1 MTPQEPGTSPL
12 QGLERKV
19 ATILSADVAS
29 YSRLMAEDEEGTL
42 RIFRSHREVFEQLVT
57 LHRGRVFN
65 TAGDA
70 ILAEFTS
77 AVEAVRC
84 ATEIQAA
91 LRTRNDQLPPAR
103 RVAFRIGVNLGD
115 VMVQD
120 HDLLGDGV
128 NVAARLQAAAQP
140 GGVCVSGSVYDQ
152 IRNKLSLAFKSLGEQ
167 SFKNIPYPVRTFAI
181 TEGEAGIVFPQPA
194 AFYPASAL
202 SALKIVATA
211 ALLLLGIG
219 GGYWAYVAWQN
230 RDAERARVMSEAAA
244 LRREAEQREA
254 QLQAEKQAT
263 REAQRRAELEQG
275 AAETARREAQIAA
288 DRARVEQALRSAE
301 AETKR
306 AGEEARRLTEE
317 LQKKN
322 DGARQAADLRSPSS
336 PRPASAARPIG
347 GAGFDGLYAG
357 RICYGP
363 ATNDVARCYR
373 AQGTLADG
381 KITGSWPGRDP
392 TITMILS
399 GEVSA
404 SGDVK
409 IEIHGERGDT
419 RVRWATIN
427 LSGNLREGKLDAVGS
442 FATNGRSVNLNWQ
455 YR

>member
-1 MTPQEPGTSPL
+1 
-12 QGLERKV
+12 
-19 ATILSADVAS
+19 
-29 YSRLMAEDEEGTL
+29 
-42 RIFRSHREVFEQLVT
+42 
-57 LHRGRVFN
+57 
-65 TAGDA
+65 
-70 ILAEFTS
+70 
-77 AVEAVRC
+77 
-84 ATEIQAA
+84 
-91 LRTRNDQLPPAR
+91 
-103 RVAFRIGVNLGD
+103 
-115 VMVQD
+115 MVQD

-128 NVAARLQAAAQP
+128 NVAARLQGAAEP

-181 TEGEAGIVFPQPA
+181 TESETEGALPQPP
-194 AFYPASAL
+194 AFHPGNAH
-202 SALKIVATA
+202 SALKILA
-211 ALLLLGIG
+211 AAVLLVLGIG
-219 GGYWAYVAWQN
+219 GGYWAYVAWRD
-230 RDAERARVMSEAAA
+230 RDAERARVATEAAA

-263 REAQRRAELEQG
+263 REAQRRAELEHG
-275 AAETARREAQIAA
+275 AAEAAKRDAQIAA
-288 DRARVEQALRSAE
+288 DRARAEQALRSVE

-306 AGEEARRLTEE
+306 AREEARRLTEE
-317 LQKKN
+317 LRKK
-322 DGARQAADLRSPSS
+322 DEAARQVAALRSPPNPS
-336 PRPASAARPIG
+336 PAPAARRPIG
-347 GAGFDGLYAG
+347 GAGLDGLYAG
-357 RICYGP
+357 PICYGP
-363 ATNDVARCYR
+363 AANDVARCYR
-373 AQGTLADG
+373 AQGTVADG

-409 IEIHGERGDT
+409 IEIHGERGDA